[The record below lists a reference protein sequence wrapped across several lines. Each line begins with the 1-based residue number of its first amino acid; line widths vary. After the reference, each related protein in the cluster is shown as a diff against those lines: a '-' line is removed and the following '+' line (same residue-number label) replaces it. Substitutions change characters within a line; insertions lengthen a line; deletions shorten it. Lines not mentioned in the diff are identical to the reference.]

1 MISGT
6 FPTGLQ
12 RDTHRNNV
20 GHDDIYKKEK
30 LSLCIWIWDGDLIFW
45 ADKEHLEK
53 LCMADGHSKIIIVA
67 TGENP
72 DIAVI

>member
-1 MISGT
+1 MMIFT
-6 FPTGLQ
+6 
-12 RDTHRNNV
+12 
-20 GHDDIYKKEK
+20 KKEK